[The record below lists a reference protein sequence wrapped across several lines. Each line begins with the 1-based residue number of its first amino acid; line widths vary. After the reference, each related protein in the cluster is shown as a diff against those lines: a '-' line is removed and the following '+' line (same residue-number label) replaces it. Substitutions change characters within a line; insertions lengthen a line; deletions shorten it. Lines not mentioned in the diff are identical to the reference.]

1 VRAGIY
7 NLIKNLFFKGVEN
20 MEAVLETSFQA
31 KGQLGEVLSSCELM
45 DAECAEAVVQ
55 NMGLKL
61 PLGAM
66 PFYMLLETSGSNA
79 THDEEKLNKFLEDV
93 MGKGLVADGTVV
105 TEPSRIK
112 VNYTPNFIRRGIFN
126 FYIKRFDMF
135 RFLKNLWFF

>member
-1 VRAGIY
+1 
-7 NLIKNLFFKGVEN
+7 

-79 THDEEKLNKFLEDV
+79 NHDEEKLNKFLEDV
-93 MGKGLVADGTVV
+93 MGRGLVADGTVV

-112 VNYTPNFIRRGIFN
+112 VNLTFLIF
-126 FYIKRFDMF
+126 
-135 RFLKNLWFF
+135 FLK